1 MAEIRNK
8 TQIECIDGLEIELSA
23 RTDLVLIVE
32 GRIRSDVLDGAVAA
46 GLKGG

>member
-1 MAEIRNK
+1 LGAEIRNK

-32 GRIRSDVLDGAVAA
+32 AEFVAMFSMVPSRPV
-46 GLKGG
+46 